1 MDAVYCISALVFVLY
16 FANNVKL
23 FLDYLRWWMM
33 GLKQVDTIS

>member
-1 MDAVYCISALVFVLY
+1 MAAIYYISALLFVLY
-16 FANNVKL
+16 FANSLKL